1 MKKMDNAEKE
11 KRQYRRRKQTRN
23 PTQYVLKTTMR
34 KKHK

>member
-1 MKKMDNAEKE
+1 MQTKKNGNIEE
-11 KRQYRRRKQTRN
+11 EKQTRN